1 MKPAISGLGFRDRKG
16 LLPKN
21 YILGDQRGVRSC
33 VPKPESLNRA
43 FQTIPPFSSKSK
55 ARPSAAHRQAQSILA
70 RVRSLGIQGA
80 DIQRFESALGV
91 EVPKQ

>member
-1 MKPAISGLGFRDRKG
+1 MGMEKTENEACHLGLRV
-16 LLPKN
+16 
-21 YILGDQRGVRSC
+21 LGHERLASKKLHSWGSERGSC
-33 VPKPESLNRA
+33 VPKPETLNRA

-80 DIQRFESALGV
+80 DIQRFESEG
-91 EVPKQ
+91 